1 MIVLKNLE
9 NSLKLSNI
17 EDISN
22 QLENFIR
29 SEVKENFRKNG
40 VVIGLS
46 GGLDSSVT
54 AALSVKSLGPENV
67 LGLILPEKESS
78 PKSENLAKS
87 LANELGIKT
96 ETIDMTSI
104 LDAFNIYDIRENVVK
119 KYFNSFT
126 KGCTYR
132 LVVSRDAVIKGG
144 LRIPFLEIQDN
155 KKLIHKFRLTPSD
168 FSTLSS
174 ATSIKHR
181 SRMSMLYFFA
191 EQNNLAVLGSTNKS
205 EYVQGYFVK
214 YGDGGVDLEPIQN
227 LYKTQVFQLAH
238 HLKIPVDIINRKA
251 SPDTW
256 SLEVTDEDFFYG
268 INYETLDIILHA
280 KENDVPLANITKL
293 VNMSKLINL
302 DQLQVKNLISY
313 LEKRWNSTLHMRKTP
328 SSLNFKI
335 NQ

>member
-1 MIVLKNLE
+1 MIILKNLE

-17 EDISN
+17 GDICN
-22 QLENFIR
+22 QLENFIK
-29 SEVKENFRKNG
+29 SEIKENFRKNG

-87 LANELGIKT
+87 LANQLGIKI

-104 LDAFNIYDIRENVVK
+104 LDAFNVYAIRENIVK
-119 KYFNSFT
+119 KYFESFT
-126 KGCTYR
+126 KGCKYR
-132 LVVSRDAVIKGG
+132 LVVSQDAVIKGG

-155 KKLIHKFRLTPSD
+155 DKVIHKFRLTPSD

-181 SRMSMLYFFA
+181 SRMSMLYYFA
-191 EQNNLAVLGSTNKS
+191 EKNNLAVIGSTNKS
-205 EYVQGYFVK
+205 EYIQGYFVK
-214 YGDGGVDLEPIQN
+214 YGDGGVDLEPLQN
-227 LYKTQVFQLAH
+227 LYKTQVLQLGN
-238 HLKIPVDIINRKA
+238 HLKISSNILDRKA

-256 SLEVTDEDFFYG
+256 SLEVSDEDFFYG
-268 INYETLDIILHA
+268 INYETLDLIWNA
-280 KENDVPLANITKL
+280 RENNISLENITKL
-293 VNMSKLINL
+293 VNL
-302 DQLQVKNLISY
+302 DQSQVKNLISY
-313 LEKRWNSTLHMRKTP
+313 LEKRWNSTSHMRKTP
-328 SSLNFKI
+328 SSLKF
-335 NQ
+335 

>member
-1 MIVLKNLE
+1 MIILKNLQ
-9 NSLKLSNI
+9 NSLKLLNI
-17 EDISN
+17 EDICN

-29 SEVKENFRKNG
+29 FEVKENFRKNG

-54 AALSVKSLGPENV
+54 AALSVKSLGSENV

-104 LDAFNIYDIRENVVK
+104 LDAFNIYTIRENIVK

-155 KKLIHKFRLTPSD
+155 DKLIHKFRLNPSD

-191 EQNNLAVLGSTNKS
+191 EKNNLAVLGSTNKS

-227 LYKTQVFQLAH
+227 LYKTQVFQLGN
-238 HLKIPVDIINRKA
+238 HLEIPVDILNRKA

-268 INYETLDIILHA
+268 INYETLDIIWHA
-280 KENDVPLANITKL
+280 KENNVSLENITKL
-293 VNMSKLINL
+293 VNF
-302 DQLQVKNLISY
+302 DQSQVENLILY

-328 SSLNFKI
+328 SSFKF
-335 NQ
+335 

>member
-1 MIVLKNLE
+1 MIILKNLE

-17 EDISN
+17 EDICN
-22 QLENFIR
+22 QLENFIK
-29 SEVKENFRKNG
+29 SEIKENFRKNG

-87 LANELGIKT
+87 LANQLGIKI

-104 LDAFNIYDIRENVVK
+104 LDAFNVYAIRENIVK
-119 KYFNSFT
+119 KYFESFT
-126 KGCTYR
+126 KGCKYR
-132 LVVSRDAVIKGG
+132 LVVSQDAVIKGG

-155 KKLIHKFRLTPSD
+155 DKVIHKFRLTPSD

-181 SRMSMLYFFA
+181 SRMSMLYYFA
-191 EQNNLAVLGSTNKS
+191 EKNNFAVIGSTNKS
-205 EYVQGYFVK
+205 EYIQGYFVK
-214 YGDGGVDLEPIQN
+214 YGDGGVDLEPLQN
-227 LYKTQVFQLAH
+227 LYKTQVLQLGN
-238 HLKIPVDIINRKA
+238 HLKISSNILDRKA

-256 SLEVTDEDFFYG
+256 SLEVSDEDFFYG
-268 INYETLDIILHA
+268 INYETLDLIWNA
-280 KENDVPLANITKL
+280 KENNVSLENITKL
-293 VNMSKLINL
+293 VNL
-302 DQLQVKNLISY
+302 DQSQVKNLISY
-313 LEKRWNSTLHMRKTP
+313 LEKRWNSTSHMRKTP
-328 SSLNFKI
+328 SSLKF
-335 NQ
+335 

>member
-96 ETIDMTSI
+96 KTIDMTSI
-104 LDAFNIYDIRENVVK
+104 LDAFNIYDIRENIVK
-119 KYFNSFT
+119 KYFDSFT
-126 KGCTYR
+126 EGCTYR

>member
-1 MIVLKNLE
+1 MKNLE

-17 EDISN
+17 EDICN

-29 SEVKENFRKNG
+29 FEVKENFRKNG

-54 AALSVKSLGPENV
+54 AALSVKSLGSENV

-104 LDAFNIYDIRENVVK
+104 LDAFNIYTIRENIVK

-155 KKLIHKFRLTPSD
+155 DKLIHKFRLNPSD

-191 EQNNLAVLGSTNKS
+191 EKNNLAVLGSTNKS

-227 LYKTQVFQLAH
+227 LYKTQVFQLGS
-238 HLKIPVDIINRKA
+238 HLKIPENILNRKA

-268 INYETLDIILHA
+268 INYETLDIIWNA
-280 KENDVPLANITKL
+280 KENNISLENITKL
-293 VNMSKLINL
+293 VNL

-313 LEKRWNSTLHMRKTP
+313 LEKRWNSTLHMRKIP
-328 SSLNFKI
+328 SSLKF